1 MTKFEKAIAEI
12 KEVLS
17 HSEDWSDDLDNIQ
30 YIVDH
35 IDEKEKALQ
44 PIRTDA
50 ERLAAEAR
58 LRKAIFGDTDE

>member
-35 IDEKEKALQ
+35 IGDEEKETP

-58 LRKAIFGDTDE
+58 LRKAIFGDNYE